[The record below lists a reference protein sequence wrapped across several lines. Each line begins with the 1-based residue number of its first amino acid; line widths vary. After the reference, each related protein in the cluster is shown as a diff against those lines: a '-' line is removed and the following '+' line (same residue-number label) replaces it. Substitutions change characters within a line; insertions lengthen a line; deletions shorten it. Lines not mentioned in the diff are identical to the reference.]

1 MKRSLLFTA
10 VLCGMLTAAS
20 AMAED
25 VRAAAPAI
33 AGDVSTDFHALSAM
47 SSPVPVMTE
56 TQMASVEGGISI
68 SVIPG
73 ILTIDLLPGVL

>member
-20 AMAED
+20 AMA
-25 VRAAAPAI
+25 
-33 AGDVSTDFHALSAM
+33 GDARTDFHALSAM

-56 TQMASVEGGISI
+56 TQMASVEGGQLS
-68 SVIPG
+68 
-73 ILTIDLLPGVL
+73 DLLSLVASLLAGLGL

>member
-10 VLCGMLTAAS
+10 VLCGMLTAAP

-25 VRAAAPAI
+25 VGAAAPAM
-33 AGDVSTDFHALSAM
+33 AEDVSTDFHALSAI

-56 TQMASVEGGISI
+56 TQMASVKGGISI
-68 SVIPG
+68 PLIPG
-73 ILTIDLLPGVL
+73 ILTIELLPGLL